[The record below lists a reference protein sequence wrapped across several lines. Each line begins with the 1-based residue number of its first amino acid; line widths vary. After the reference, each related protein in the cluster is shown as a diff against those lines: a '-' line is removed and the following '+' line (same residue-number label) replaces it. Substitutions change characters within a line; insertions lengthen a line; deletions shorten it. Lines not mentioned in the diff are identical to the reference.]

1 MKRLKLIFLP
11 LIVLGLNTLWE
22 FSHYR
27 LYIDLTGISPTVHL
41 ILASLTDLIL
51 ILFIFFV
58 NSILNKKINWIEN
71 PKKIDYFFII
81 LLGTLIATGIEIYSL
96 SEGRWTYTSSMPT
109 IFGIGI
115 SPLVQLSTTAI
126 ISLRLINP
134 SKFLKIKYKHLKKKW
149 KT

>member
-134 SKFLKIKYKHLKKKW
+134 
-149 KT
+149 